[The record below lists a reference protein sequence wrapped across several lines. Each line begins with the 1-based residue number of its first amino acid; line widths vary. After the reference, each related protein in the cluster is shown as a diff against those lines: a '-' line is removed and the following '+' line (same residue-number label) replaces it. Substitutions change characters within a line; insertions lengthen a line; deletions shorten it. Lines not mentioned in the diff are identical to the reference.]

1 MGNKINTEYPADF
14 MPHRG
19 RREILTDAEVITR
32 ENVCA
37 VLQSALNTHRKNRID
52 IQYLWRYYK
61 GWQPILAR
69 EKAVRE
75 EINHKIV
82 ENRANQIVNF
92 KVGYCFGEP
101 IQYISKSADEQ
112 VSESISDLNAYV
124 FAEDKA
130 TKDKTLADWNHICGI
145 GYRMILPDTMAGIDA
160 DTDEDSA
167 PFELYTMDPR
177 NTFVVMRNT
186 PARTPMMGVTYI
198 TTEDEVTIYSCY
210 TRDTYFEINDSFII
224 MKEEPH
230 ILGEVPIIEYP
241 LNQERM
247 GCFEVVLP
255 LLDAMNETAS
265 DRQNGL
271 DQFIQALM
279 LFQNVDIT
287 EDDFQRLK
295 DLGAIK
301 VKDID
306 PQFKA
311 DVRYLVND
319 LNQDSAETLVE
330 HQYQTILEIVGMP
343 NRNGGS
349 STSDTGVATIVRD
362 GWSDAEARAKNT
374 EEMFKVSER
383 KALKLILKICRTFT
397 GMNLKLRDIEIRFT
411 RRNYENILQK
421 SQVLITMLSSDKIAP
436 KLAFEHCG
444 MFADPERA
452 YLESEA
458 YMKEKGV
465 LNEQTNSESTNDR
478 GVEDYPLRTR
488 EPGGSEDR
496 RWPGG
501 SN

>member
-1 MGNKINTEYPADF
+1 MGNEINTVYPVGF
-14 MPHRG
+14 FPHRG
-19 RREILTDAEVITR
+19 RREILTDAAEITR
-32 ENVCA
+32 DNVCT
-37 VLQSALNTHRKNRID
+37 VLQKALNTHRPNRLD

-61 GWQPILAR
+61 GVQPILWR
-69 EKAVRE
+69 EKSVRD
-75 EINHKIV
+75 EINHHIV

-101 IQYISKSADEQ
+101 IQYISKSADPQ
-112 VSESISDLNAYV
+112 VSQYISDLNEYV

-145 GYRMILPDTMAGIDA
+145 GYRMVLPDTMTGYDV
-160 DTDEDSA
+160 DGEA
-167 PFELYTMDPR
+167 PFDLYTMDPR
-177 NTFVVMRNT
+177 NTFVVLRNT
-186 PARTPMMGVTYI
+186 PAREPMMGVTYV

-210 TRDTYFEINDSFII
+210 TKDRYFEINDSFII
-224 MKEEPH
+224 TKEEPH
-230 ILGEVPIIEYP
+230 ILGMVPIIEYP

-255 LLDAMNETAS
+255 VLDAMNETAS

-271 DQFIQALM
+271 EQFIQALM

-287 EDDFQRLK
+287 EEDFGRLK

-306 PQFKA
+306 PQYKA

-319 LNQDSAETLVE
+319 LNQDSAETLVD

-383 KALKLILKICRTFT
+383 RTLKLILGICETFT
-397 GMNLKLRDIEIRFT
+397 GMRLGLRDVEIRFT
-411 RRNYENILQK
+411 RRNYENIMQK
-421 SQVLITMLSSDKIAP
+421 SQVLITMLASDKIAP

-452 YLESEA
+452 YLESEE
-458 YMKEKGV
+458 YMRQKGV
-465 LNEQTNSESTNDR
+465 LNEQTNVESEDDR
-478 GVEDYPLRTR
+478 SAENNPLRA
-488 EPGGSEDR
+488 
-496 RWPGG
+496 
-501 SN
+501 

>member
-1 MGNKINTEYPADF
+1 MGNTINTEYPAGF
-14 MPHRG
+14 RPHPG
-19 RREILTDAEVITR
+19 RREILTDASVITR
-32 ENVCA
+32 DNVIP
-37 VLQSALNTHRKNRID
+37 VLQKALIVHRQNLVD
-52 IQYLWRYYK
+52 IKYLWRYYK
-61 GWQPILAR
+61 GIQPILER
-69 EKAVRE
+69 IKTVRE
-75 EINHKIV
+75 GINHKIV

-101 IQYISKSADEQ
+101 IQYISKSADER
-112 VSESISDLNAYV
+112 VSEEISDLNAYV

-130 TKDKTLADWNHICGI
+130 TKDKTLADWNHICGL
-145 GYRMILPDTMAGIDA
+145 GYRMILPDSTAEFSDDGD
-160 DTDEDSA
+160 DA

-186 PARTPMMGVTYI
+186 PDREPVLGVTYV
-198 TTEDEVTIYSCY
+198 TTEDQVTIYSCY
-210 TRDTYFEINDSFII
+210 TRDAYFEINDSFII

-230 ILGEVPIIEYP
+230 ILGAVPIIEYP

-287 EDDFQRLK
+287 AEDFEALK

-306 PQFKA
+306 PQYKA

-319 LNQDSAETLVE
+319 LNQNSAETLVD

-343 NRNGGS
+343 NRNGGT
-349 STSDTGVATIVRD
+349 STSDTGLATIVRD

-383 KALKLILKICRTFT
+383 RALKLILTICRTLA
-397 GMNLKLRDIEIRFT
+397 GMDLKLRDIEIRFT

-421 SQVLITMLSSDKIAP
+421 SQVLISMLSSDKIAP

-458 YMKEKGV
+458 YMKEEGV
-465 LNEQTNSESTNDR
+465 LNEQTDTESTDNR
-478 GVEDYPLRTR
+478 SAEDDPLRA
-488 EPGGSEDR
+488 
-496 RWPGG
+496 
-501 SN
+501 

>member
-1 MGNKINTEYPADF
+1 MGNEINTVYPVGF
-14 MPHRG
+14 FPHRG
-19 RREILTDAEVITR
+19 RREILTDAAEITR
-32 ENVCA
+32 DNVCD
-37 VLQSALNTHRKNRID
+37 VLQKALNTHRPNRLD

-61 GWQPILAR
+61 GVQPILWR
-69 EKAVRE
+69 EKSVRD
-75 EINHKIV
+75 EINHHIV

-101 IQYISKSADEQ
+101 IQYISKSADPQ
-112 VSESISDLNAYV
+112 VSQYISDLNEYV

-145 GYRMILPDTMAGIDA
+145 GYRMVLPDTMTGYDV
-160 DTDEDSA
+160 DGEA

-177 NTFVVMRNT
+177 NTFVVLRNT
-186 PARTPMMGVTYI
+186 PAREPMMGVTYI

-210 TRDTYFEINDSFII
+210 TKDRYFEINDSFII
-224 MKEEPH
+224 TKEEPH
-230 ILGEVPIIEYP
+230 ILGMVPIIEYP

-271 DQFIQALM
+271 EQFIQALM

-287 EDDFQRLK
+287 EEDFGRLK

-306 PQFKA
+306 PQYKA

-319 LNQDSAETLVE
+319 LNQDSAETLVD

-383 KALKLILKICRTFT
+383 RTLKLILGICETFT
-397 GMNLKLRDIEIRFT
+397 GMKLGLRDVEIRFT
-411 RRNYENILQK
+411 RRNYENIMQK
-421 SQVLITMLSSDKIAP
+421 SQVLITMLASDKIAP

-465 LNEQTNSESTNDR
+465 ANEQTNAESEDDR
-478 GVEDYPLRTR
+478 SAENNPLRA
-488 EPGGSEDR
+488 
-496 RWPGG
+496 
-501 SN
+501 

>member
-1 MGNKINTEYPADF
+1 MGNTINTEYPAGF
-14 MPHRG
+14 RPHPG
-19 RREILTDAEVITR
+19 RREILTDASVITR
-32 ENVCA
+32 DNVVT
-37 VLQSALNTHRKNRID
+37 VLQNALIVHRKNVID
-52 IQYLWRYYK
+52 IKYLWKYYK
-61 GWQPILAR
+61 GIQPILER
-69 EKAVRE
+69 VKTVRE
-75 EINHKIV
+75 GINHKIV

-101 IQYISKSADEQ
+101 IQYISKSADER
-112 VSESISDLNAYV
+112 VSGEIADLNAYV

-130 TKDKTLADWNHICGI
+130 TKDKTLADWNHICGL
-145 GYRMILPDTMAGIDA
+145 GYRMILPDSSVEFSDDG
-160 DTDEDSA
+160 DEA

-186 PARTPMMGVTYI
+186 PDREPVLGVTYI
-198 TTEDEVTIYSCY
+198 TTQDQVTIYSCY
-210 TRDTYFEINDSFII
+210 TRDTYFEINDSFFI

-230 ILGEVPIIEYP
+230 ILGAVPIIEYP

-287 EDDFQRLK
+287 AEDFAQLK

-306 PQFKA
+306 PQYKA

-319 LNQDSAETLVE
+319 LNQNSAETLVD
-330 HQYQTILEIVGMP
+330 HQYQTVLEIVGMP

-383 KALKLILKICRTFT
+383 RALKLILTICRTLA
-397 GMNLKLRDIEIRFT
+397 GMDLRLRDIEIRFT

-421 SQVLITMLSSDKIAP
+421 SQVLISMLSSDKIAP

-458 YMKEKGV
+458 YMKEEGV
-465 LNEQTNSESTNDR
+465 LNEQTDTESTDNR
-478 GVEDYPLRTR
+478 STEDDPLRA
-488 EPGGSEDR
+488 
-496 RWPGG
+496 
-501 SN
+501 